1 MKKPNWEIQ
10 DKEVVVRTIELPEL
24 LDLFRFE
31 AKGNKFRGTHWMV
44 AVNKKTGKVLTEP
57 ETRKH
62 IQFSDTDEAIGEI
75 STLIA
80 KKMLTL

>member
-44 AVNKKTGKVLTEP
+44 AVNKKTGKMLTEP
-57 ETRKH
+57 GTRKH

>member
-1 MKKPNWEIQ
+1 MNKPKWEIQ
-10 DKEVVVRTIELPEL
+10 DKNVIVQTVELPGL

-57 ETRKH
+57 GTRKH
-62 IQFSDTDEAIGEI
+62 MQFSDTDEAIGEI
-75 STLIA
+75 SKLIA
-80 KKMLTL
+80 KKVLKV

>member
-31 AKGNKFRGTHWMV
+31 AKGNKFRGTHWIV

-57 ETRKH
+57 GTRKH

>member
-57 ETRKH
+57 GTRKH

>member
-57 ETRKH
+57 GTRKH
-62 IQFSDTDEAIGEI
+62 MQFSDTDEAIGEI